1 MTSTSPTNCA
11 VLFADI
17 SGSSQLYA
25 QLGNQAAK
33 QLINA
38 ILVNLAEIISSYH
51 GRIIKTIGDE
61 IMASFDNCDRAVKA
75 ALELQLSCLRQSGPS
90 QLKLRI
96 GIDFGEVLQEQNDL
110 FRETMNNA
118 AFLTSIASRG
128 KILISAA
135 ALQKLTHS
143 ARENCSEY
151 DKIILKGQTQ
161 KTSIYRI
168 SWEQSQGIQDSEATQ
183 HVGNF
188 EFTRGSHFQVLE
200 LAYKGQSYLIDPTK
214 TPFLIGRNET
224 ESTLFI
230 SSSFAS
236 RDHCRI
242 IYSRG
247 KFILSDHSTNGTY
260 IAQNMLPEIYLQREE
275 LPLLESGRISIGQPG
290 KDAGAEILTF
300 NLR

>member
-1 MTSTSPTNCA
+1 MTSTTPTNCA

-38 ILVNLAEIISSYH
+38 ILVKLAEIISSYH

-61 IMASFDNCDRAVKA
+61 IMASFDNFDRAVKA

-90 QLKLRI
+90 KLKLRI

-110 FRETMNNA
+110 FGETVNNA

-143 ARENCSEY
+143 ARDNCSEY
-151 DKIILKGQTQ
+151 DKIILKGRTQ

-168 SWEQSQGIQDSEATQ
+168 SCRKFIFGM
-183 HVGNF
+183 N
-188 EFTRGSHFQVLE
+188 
-200 LAYKGQSYLIDPTK
+200 SYLCWNRVESV
-214 TPFLIGRNET
+214 LI
-224 ESTLFI
+224 
-230 SSSFAS
+230 
-236 RDHCRI
+236 
-242 IYSRG
+242 SRG
-247 KFILSDHSTNGTY
+247 KMRVLKS
-260 IAQNMLPEIYLQREE
+260 
-275 LPLLESGRISIGQPG
+275 
-290 KDAGAEILTF
+290 
-300 NLR
+300 